1 MKIAKLAILLTVITV
16 AVPGCVGS
24 VNEACLKIMPVVT
37 QGNIMINEAQDALL
51 QAEVAVSLIKDE
63 ATRAKAM
70 KAVAEARSALRVAE
84 SMLQSASEACTQP
97 DLKGIFK
104 VFADAWEIIRPFLS
118 TLGGSGAPEVKDP
131 MAYTIGK

>member
-1 MKIAKLAILLTVITV
+1 MKIANLAILLTVIMI
-16 AVPGCVGS
+16 VPGCAGG
-24 VNEACLKIMPVVT
+24 VNEACIKVLPVVT
-37 QGNIMINEAQDALL
+37 QGNTMINEAQDALL

-70 KAVAEARSALRVAE
+70 KAVTEARSALRVAE

-104 VFADAWEIIRPFLS
+104 VFADAWSVLRPFLS
-118 TLGGSGAPEVKDP
+118 TLGGTGAPEVKDP
-131 MAYTIGK
+131 MAYELGK

>member
-1 MKIAKLAILLTVITV
+1 MKIANLAILLTVIMI
-16 AVPGCVGS
+16 VPCCVGS
-24 VNEACLKIMPVVT
+24 VNEACIKVLPVVT
-37 QGNIMINEAQDALL
+37 QGNTMINEAQDALL

-70 KAVAEARSALRVAE
+70 KAVTEARSALRVAE

-104 VFADAWEIIRPFLS
+104 VFADAWSVLRPFLS
-118 TLGGSGAPEVKDP
+118 TLGGTGAPEVKDP
-131 MAYTIGK
+131 MAYELGK